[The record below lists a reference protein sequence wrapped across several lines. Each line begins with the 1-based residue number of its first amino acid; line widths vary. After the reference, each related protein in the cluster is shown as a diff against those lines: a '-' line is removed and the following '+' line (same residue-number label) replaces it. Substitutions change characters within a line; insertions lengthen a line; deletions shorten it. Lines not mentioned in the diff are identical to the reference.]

1 MATKKPSLQVSFAR
15 NVKTRRRELRLTQAD
30 VAKRMGVTQA
40 RIAEI
45 ETGNA
50 NPRLSTI
57 GRIAKALRTTASQ
70 LTLEPPRYGSA
81 W

>member
-1 MATKKPSLQVSFAR
+1 MATKKPSLQVSFAH
-15 NVKTRRRELRLTQAD
+15 NVKTRRRALGLTQAG

-45 ETGNA
+45 ETGTA

-57 GRIAKALRTTASQ
+57 ARIAKALRTTASE
-70 LTLEPPRYGSA
+70 LTHEPLWRGGLS
-81 W
+81 